1 MNQYEYKVKITF
13 KGLFKIYA
21 ENEQEAINRIKN
33 FDLYEL
39 STESPKITYKIQK
52 KKTN

>member
-21 ENEQEAINRIKN
+21 ENEQEAINNIKN

-39 STESPKITYKIQK
+39 NAESSSINYNIK
-52 KKTN
+52 KKKQ

>member
-1 MNQYEYKVKITF
+1 MKEYEYKVEITF

-39 STESPKITYKIQK
+39 NAESSSINYNIK
-52 KKTN
+52 KKKQ